1 MTDVI
6 EDQKIDVKS
15 RFLRFNTLL
24 AFIAAAIVIY
34 IFLTRFDFSQV
45 LDIIGKS
52 NFLFYFF
59 AFAVF
64 YGFLPLRGH
73 RWRKLL
79 LESEINLPTSELS
92 RIFYQAFFVNSILPA
107 RIGDIYRAYLLK
119 KRRKISMSLSI
130 GVLFSERIF
139 DLASIALLVLLGG
152 IFYLD
157 KVASPE
163 IRGYITTGLTAFGVI
178 VILFIIFSWRANLV
192 DRFLPEKFR
201 KYYESFKKGL
211 FKSPKRIPA
220 ILLESFIIW
229 LSEAARL
236 YFVAWAL
243 GCQMDFLMA
252 IFISQAALIIMTLPL
267 TPAGLGLVELL
278 MFAVLIPA
286 GFSKEQAAAI
296 VIADRLISYW
306 LLIIF
311 GAVHYIFSP
320 RYR

>member
-1 MTDVI
+1 MVNDLEEKKVDI
-6 EDQKIDVKS
+6 KKS
-15 RFLRFNTLL
+15 FFRFNTLL
-24 AFIAAAIVIY
+24 AFIAAAVVIY

-45 LDIIGKS
+45 IGILS
-52 NFLFYFF
+52 HATPLFLIM
-59 AFAVF
+59 AIAVF
-64 YGFLPLRGH
+64 YGFLPLRGY
-73 RWRKLL
+73 RWHELL
-79 LESEINLPTSELS
+79 IESNIDLPTTELT
-92 RIFYQAFFVNSILPA
+92 RIFYQALFVNSILPA

-119 KRRKISMSLSI
+119 KKRNVSISLSF
-130 GVLFSERIF
+130 GVLFSEKVF
-139 DLASIALLVLLGG
+139 DLAAIALLVLSGG
-152 IFYLD
+152 LFYLD
-157 KVASPE
+157 KITAPE
-163 IRGYITTGLTAFGVI
+163 IKKYIITGLLVFGAIVVLFVI
-178 VILFIIFSWRANLV
+178 ISWRAKWLN
-192 DRFLPEKFR
+192 RFIPARFSNYYDLFR
-201 KYYESFKKGL
+201 QGL
-211 FKSPKRIPA
+211 FRSPGRIPK
-220 ILLESFIIW
+220 ILAESFIIW

-243 GCQMDFLMA
+243 GCPIDILMA

-286 GFSKEQAAAI
+286 GFSREQAAAI